1 MALIAKINPPL
12 TVAENGVAQIHARP
26 YKQAAA
32 PTGEEIFVWTSD
44 MSGGHALAA
53 RGTVLTARIESL
65 PNTTGPGAHKELVLE
80 VQIVGATP
88 LRALTLDQIAPHR
101 DSDGQGDEATP
112 EAAAGKPLY
121 THALNKITSIES
133 EVADFVRSHFEEQ

>member
-1 MALIAKINPPL
+1 MSLIAKIDPPL

-65 PNTTGPGAHKELVLE
+65 PNKTGPGAHKELVLE
-80 VQIVGATP
+80 VQIVSAAP

-101 DSDGQGDEATP
+101 DSDAGDDATP
-112 EAAAGKPLY
+112 EAAAGKLLY

>member
-1 MALIAKINPPL
+1 MSLIAKIDPPL

-44 MSGGHALAA
+44 MSGGHQLAA
-53 RGTVLTARIESL
+53 RGTVVNARIESL
-65 PNTTGPGAHKELVLE
+65 PNKTGPGAHKELVLE
-80 VQIVGATP
+80 VQIVSAAP
-88 LRALTLDQIAPHR
+88 LRPLTLDQIATHR
-101 DSDGQGDEATP
+101 DSEATP